1 MSNSPRQQVDKMV
14 VGTFDTSQE
23 IDTKDQSPTG
33 TLVANGPVV
42 LGNVKQFG
50 NDYSGVLN
58 VSSDSCEQIPFDQQ
72 PKLDVKLAGKFDGN
86 VKIEGDKKTDFA
98 LEVSGGSNQVL
109 KVHGDAI
116 FTAISPQLLSS
127 RFKDKADQLP
137 AKPFDI
143 KHPIKDGY
151 RLRHV
156 SLEGPESGVYYRGRL
171 KGSNIIELPSY
182 WRGLVHEDSITV
194 QLQPIGKNQ
203 SLVIESFSNEF
214 ITIEIG
220 ANQDFLT
227 GEILIDCF
235 YHVYGERKDVN
246 PLLVEYEGDEYPD
259 PNFDKKCKIPLED
272 RNFADPKYRF
282 PRNVTTND

>member
-1 MSNSPRQQVDKMV
+1 MHIVKTQTDKLI
-14 VGTFDTSQE
+14 VGTNDVSYTAPD
-23 IDTKDQSPTG
+23 ISPTG
-33 TLVANGPVV
+33 TAILNGPVV
-42 LGNVKQFG
+42 CGKVNKTQ
-50 NDYSGVLN
+50 NNYEGVLN
-58 VSSDSCEQIPFDQQ
+58 VSSNSVPQLPGNRQ
-72 PKLDVKLAGKFDGN
+72 PVLDVNLAGKFDGN
-86 VKIEGDKKTDFA
+86 VKIEGDDKTEFA

>member
-1 MSNSPRQQVDKMV
+1 MATYSRSNSEKIV
-14 VGTFDTSQE
+14 VGVDISQP
-23 IDTKDQSPTG
+23 IDEPDKTPSG
-33 TLVANGPVV
+33 TAILNGPVV
-42 LGNVKQFG
+42 CGKVNKTQ
-50 NDYSGVLN
+50 NNYEGVLN
-58 VSSDSCEQIPFDQQ
+58 VSSDSVPQLPGNRQ
-72 PKLDVKLAGKFDGN
+72 PVLNVNLAGKFDGN
-86 VKIEGDKKTDFA
+86 VKIEGDDKTDFA

-116 FTAISPQLLSS
+116 FTAISPQLLST
-127 RFKDKADQLP
+127 RFTSKADKLP

-143 KHPIKDGY
+143 KHPVKGDGY

-156 SLEGPESGVYYRGRL
+156 SLEGPEAGVYHRGRL

-194 QLQPIGKNQ
+194 QLQSIGKNQ
-203 SLVIESFSNEF
+203 NLVIESFNNEF
-214 ITIEIG
+214 IIIEIG

-246 PLLVEYEGDEYPD
+246 SLLVEYEGDQYPD
-259 PNFDKKCKIPLED
+259 PNFSDKCDVPIED